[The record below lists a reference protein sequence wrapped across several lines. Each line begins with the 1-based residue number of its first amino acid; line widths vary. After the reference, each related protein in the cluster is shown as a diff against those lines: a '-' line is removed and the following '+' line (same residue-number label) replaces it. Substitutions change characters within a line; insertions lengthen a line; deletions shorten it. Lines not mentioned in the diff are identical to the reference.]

1 MIPVSAYLLI
11 KGNSISMAMPDGM
24 KPCMISHRS
33 NIATRQLLADDHGN
47 PSIQPEPCGLWSLKL
62 LQLSGWAVDVD
73 QQHDLP
79 YFGIICQARV
89 CFNPDLRGLPNMRI
103 LTTIVLF
110 SLTALLCACDQRHAA
125 SGVDPGLGLECFESH
140 RAALPP
146 GSQYE
151 GIEKLAGSR
160 LTIRVMNGVEV
171 VTLACELNP
180 DGTLRSAVE

>member
-1 MIPVSAYLLI
+1 MRLLI
-11 KGNSISMAMPDGM
+11 
-24 KPCMISHRS
+24 
-33 NIATRQLLADDHGN
+33 
-47 PSIQPEPCGLWSLKL
+47 
-62 LQLSGWAVDVD
+62 
-73 QQHDLP
+73 
-79 YFGIICQARV
+79 
-89 CFNPDLRGLPNMRI
+89 
-103 LTTIVLF
+103 TIVLF

-125 SGVDPGLGLECFESH
+125 SGADPELGRECFEGH

-180 DGTLRSAVE
+180 DGTLLSAVK